1 MRLLRTICIYT
12 VCLLA
17 AGLSSLEGA
26 TQRNIFQD
34 VQNGIPQ
41 SSGGPVS
48 DSIVRRDKNEDSLT
62 ITFRYL
68 DTAGRFR
75 IDSSVLDF
83 YARFPIPFRHQYMGN
98 MGSAAQPLLFRP
110 RTASGFDPGLHA
122 FDAYRF
128 TTENARIYTTTR
140 PYTELAYIL
149 GGGGQQFIELLHTQN
164 LKPSWNVSIR
174 YRLINS
180 PGAFNNQNTNHNN
193 YGVTC
198 WYESPG
204 KRYNNFLV
212 ITGNRLQA
220 SENGGIRT
228 DADYLNDAAFGD
240 LTGIPTLLAS
250 GRTRGRGGLLGN
262 TSINTGNKYA
272 ETRIVLRQ
280 QYDLGRKDSLV
291 TDSTVI
297 PLFYPRIR
305 LEHTLT
311 YGQYK
316 YVFADAVPD
325 SSIYDSV
332 FGLKLTNPDTTIL
345 LRDIWKE
352 LTNDFSIYTFPVA
365 NNLNQFIKIGASYQ
379 HLKGYA
385 RDTMTYNNIWV
396 HGEYRNRTR
405 NQKWDALAAAE
416 LYLTGYNRGDFHVQ
430 LRLQRLLGA
439 RLGSLQVGFENSNRT
454 PSFIYDT
461 RSNFYLQ
468 PTPETFFKENSSRFF
483 AHVFNPRWRIQL
495 GAEYFLVTNY
505 LYVTR
510 YFDLQQENAVF
521 NLLRLQGKKSFKVYR
536 KWGLDAELYLQQ
548 QAGNAAVH
556 VPLVFSILRFA
567 YQGNI
572 GFKNLNM
579 AAGIEA
585 RYASPYKADN
595 YSPLIGQF
603 SYQDSTQL
611 RNRPDINAFVHFRIR
626 GFKAFIRAENL
637 NTLRFSSPAGFKQY
651 NRAAPGYPYP
661 GMVLRFGFFWSFVN

>member
-12 VCLLA
+12 VCF
-17 AGLSSLEGA
+17 LSAFKGLEGRA
-26 TQRNIFQD
+26 QRNIFQT
-34 VQNGIPQ
+34 VQNGLPQ
-41 SSGGPVS
+41 TSGAPAS
-48 DSIVRRDKNEDSLT
+48 DSIHRRDKNEDSIT

-68 DTAGRFR
+68 DTAGRYR

-83 YARFPIPFRHQYMGN
+83 YSRFPIPFTHQYLGN
-98 MGSAAQPLLFRP
+98 TGSASQPLLFRP
-110 RTASGFDPGLHA
+110 RTATGFDPGFHA
-122 FDAYRF
+122 YDAYRF
-128 TTENARIYTTTR
+128 TPEAARLYTTTR
-140 PYTELAYIL
+140 PYTELGYIL
-149 GGGGQQFIELLHTQN
+149 GAGGQQFIELLHTQN
-164 LKPSWNVSIR
+164 LKPSWNASLR
-174 YRLINS
+174 YRLINA
-180 PGAFNNQNTNHNN
+180 PGSFNNQNTNHNN
-193 YGVTC
+193 YLVTS

-212 ITGNRLQA
+212 IVGNRLQA

-228 DADYLNDAAFGD
+228 DADYLNDAAFND

-250 GRTRGRGGLLGN
+250 GTTRGRGGLLGN
-262 TSINTGNKYA
+262 TSINTGSKYS
-272 ETRIVLRQ
+272 ETKIILRQ

-316 YVFADAVPD
+316 YVFADAVAD
-325 SSIYDSV
+325 SLIYDSV
-332 FGLKLTNPDTTIL
+332 FGYHFNRRDTNL
-345 LRDIWKE
+345 LFRDIWKE
-352 LTNDFSIYTFPVA
+352 LTNDFSVYTFPVA
-365 NNLNQFIKIGASYQ
+365 SNLNQYIKLGAAYQ
-379 HLKGYA
+379 HLKGFV
-385 RDTMTYNNIWV
+385 RDTVQYNNIWV

-405 NQKWDALAAAE
+405 NQKWDMLAAGE
-416 LYLTGYNRGDFHVQ
+416 FYLTGYNRGDFHVQ
-430 LRLQRLLGA
+430 VRLQRLIGPKA
-439 RLGSLQVGFENSNRT
+439 GSLQVGFENSNRT
-454 PSFIYDT
+454 PSFVYDT

-468 PTPETFFKENSSRFF
+468 GSPESFFKENSSRFF
-483 AHVFNPRWRIQL
+483 AHVFNPRWRVQL

-510 YFDLQQENAVF
+510 YFDLQQEQAVF
-521 NLLRLQGKKSFKVYR
+521 NLLRLQAKKSFKVYR
-536 KWGLDAELYLQQ
+536 KWGLDAEVHLQQ
-548 QAGNAAVH
+548 QAGDAAVH
-556 VPLVFSILRFA
+556 VPLLFGIARLA
-567 YQGNI
+567 YQGNL
-572 GFKNLNM
+572 GFRNLTL
-579 AAGIEA
+579 AAGLEA

-603 SYQDSTQL
+603 TYQDTLQI

-651 NRAAPGYPYP
+651 NRAAAGYPYP
-661 GMVLRFGFFWSFVN
+661 GMTLRFGIFWSFVN